1 MAINK
6 AVAHPPKSHVGLKHC
21 IEYVLRT
28 DKVTSDLVTV
38 LGPYNYDE
46 MDKASVYQSFL
57 DEKKQWNKDS
67 GRMCTHNVI
76 SWHKDEKI
84 TPEEAF
90 AFGVE
95 FAQKWFPNHQTV
107 IAVHLDRNHIH
118 CHMVTNSVS
127 FIDGKKLHSSKK
139 DLESMKQMTN
149 QMCMEKG
156 LTVAEKGK
164 HFEGTPIETGE
175 VITWNKN
182 KYQLFQKDAKQ
193 SFVWDCAMA
202 VINAVK
208 NCFSKEVFLERM
220 QESGW
225 TVHWSD
231 KRKHITFE
239 NKDGQKV
246 RDSNLAKT
254 FQLEIGK
261 EELLNEFIRQR
272 ESAGKGDDELEQ
284 YYRQLEEF
292 DSGAVRET
300 GDRIIDQSR
309 AVTAESRSAR
319 RESQSAN
326 TAVRNAEAE
335 SEAIQRERQLEEQ
348 KRIDAEKAARAA
360 RKKNRRRSGPEL

>member
-1 MAINK
+1 
-6 AVAHPPKSHVGLKHC
+6 
-21 IEYVLRT
+21 
-28 DKVTSDLVTV
+28 
-38 LGPYNYDE
+38 
-46 MDKASVYQSFL
+46 
-57 DEKKQWNKDS
+57 
-67 GRMCTHNVI
+67 
-76 SWHKDEKI
+76 
-84 TPEEAF
+84 
-90 AFGVE
+90 
-95 FAQKWFPNHQTV
+95 
-107 IAVHLDRNHIH
+107 
-118 CHMVTNSVS
+118 
-127 FIDGKKLHSSKK
+127 
-139 DLESMKQMTN
+139 MKQMTN
-149 QMCMEKG
+149 QMCRENG

-164 HFEGTPIETGE
+164 HFDGTPIEPGE

-208 NCFSKEVFLERM
+208 NCFSKESFIERM

-225 TVHWSD
+225 TVHWTD

-239 NKDGQKV
+239 NKEGQKV

-254 FQLEIGK
+254 FQLDIEK
-261 EELLNEFIRQR
+261 EALEHEFVRQR
-272 ESAGKGDDELEQ
+272 ESAEYSDTGLSE
-284 YYRQLEEF
+284 YYRQLEAF

-335 SEAIQRERQLEEQ
+335 SEALQRERQLEEQ